1 MVKITNK
8 AIKNWSKR
16 RIVGMLLAVFALGL
30 FALHYQNLK
39 DGLLFFVL
47 FLIAAFLKI
56 PANNSM
62 RDFALTG
69 MWGCVCIIV
78 NCVISNRMAMDGG
91 YFFYLS
97 RYCMVLNI
105 LCVAAVYG
113 ACLVITGRVKPAIV
127 IASTMLAIV
136 STANGFVLPFRGTEL
151 APMDFLSI
159 RTAMNVAGQY
169 AFVIRDGMAYGWLLW
184 IWSLLMLDAFPSPN
198 EVFSRKILRV
208 LALVGTLICGEVTA
222 TRAKVMETFTWYA
235 EGTLINGYFL
245 NFTGLLMNSFTSAP
259 DGYSESSIE
268 ELETEYV
275 RGGGTLGEELPN
287 IIVVMNEA
295 YADFRVIGGEL
306 STNIEV
312 TPFMDSLTENT
323 IRGYALTSVF
333 GGTTANSEFECLTGL
348 SMANLPTG
356 SVPYQLYLKRETF
369 SLAQLLKSYGYE
381 TMTTHPYYSSGWNRM
396 EAYPSLGFSASTFL
410 ESYPQQELIREFVS
424 DREMY
429 SYVIERM
436 EAQGEEPTFL
446 FAISMQNHGE
456 YTYTGKNY
464 TQTVSLEGYDGS
476 YPMAEQYLTLLRESD
491 DAAREF
497 FTALEDSPRKTVV
510 LFFGDHFPQVEEEFF
525 QELHGGSFDTLSEQM
540 LQYTVPFFVWA
551 NYDIPEQTV
560 TCTSLNY
567 LTRYLLEAAGLP
579 LSPFHSFLK
588 DMEEKIP
595 AINARGYYSLEQ
607 GDFLKTEDAQGE
619 EAQLLQKYAWL
630 QYNSL
635 FDTKN
640 KSQLFFGQYLNGVA

>member
-1 MVKITNK
+1 MSK
-8 AIKNWSKR
+8 IKNWSKR
-16 RIVGMLLAVFALGL
+16 QIAGGILAVLSLGV

-39 DGLLFFVL
+39 DGILFFVL
-47 FLIAAFLKI
+47 FLIAAFLRISEKN
-56 PANNSM
+56 PVV
-62 RDFALTG
+62 DFCLSG
-69 MWGCVCIIV
+69 GWGCVCIIV

-97 RYCMVLNI
+97 RYCMALNI
-105 LCVAAVYG
+105 LCVAVVYG
-113 ACLVITGRVKPAIV
+113 FCLVITGRIKLSVI
-127 IASTMLAIV
+127 IASAALALL

-151 APMDFLSI
+151 TPMDFLSI

-169 AFVIRDGMAYGWLLW
+169 DFVIREGMAYGWFLW
-184 IWSLLMLDAFPSPN
+184 SWSLLMLGVFPAVQERP
-198 EVFSRKILRV
+198 FRKALRI
-208 LALVGTLICGEVTA
+208 LALVATLICGEVTA
-222 TRAKVMETFTWYA
+222 TRAKNMETFTWYA

-245 NFTGLLMNSFTSAP
+245 NFTGLLMDSFARAP
-259 DGYSESSIE
+259 ESYSESSIE

-295 YADFRVIGGEL
+295 YADFRVIGEAL

-348 SMANLPTG
+348 SMVNLPTG
-356 SVPYQLYLKRETF
+356 AVPYQLYLKRETF
-369 SLAQLLKSYGYE
+369 SLAQLLKSYGYQA
-381 TMTTHPYYSSGWNRM
+381 MTTHPYYSSGWNRL
-396 EAYPSLGFSASTFL
+396 EAYPNLGFSSSTFL
-410 ESYPQQELIREFVS
+410 ENYPQQELIRGFVS

-436 EAQGEEPTFL
+436 EAQGEDPTFL

-497 FTALEDSPRKTVV
+497 FTALEDCPRKTVV
-510 LFFGDHFPQVEEEFF
+510 LFFGDHFPQVEEDFF
-525 QELHGGSFDTLSEQM
+525 LELHGGSFDTLSEQM

-560 TCTSLNY
+560 ACTSLNY
-567 LTRYLLEAAGLP
+567 LSRYLLEAAGLP
-579 LSPFHSFLK
+579 LSPLHSFLK
-588 DMEEKIP
+588 DMEQIIP
-595 AINARGYYSLEQ
+595 AVNARGYYSVEQ
-607 GDFLKTEDAQGE
+607 GTYIETEKAQGE
-619 EAQLLQKYAWL
+619 ESLWLQKYAWL

-640 KSQLFFGQYLNGVA
+640 KSQLFFGQYLDGTA